1 MGGRLPLTMH
11 GARVGSWG
19 IPQNPRSR
27 LQGTRPDEST
37 PDHSLRLGWTPP
49 QTAPTDV
56 PVGAGTCPA
65 PCRNLLCRQSVSCGR
80 ERVRGLAEIAAPR
93 MNLSAG
99 YRD

>member
-11 GARVGSWG
+11 GAWVGSRG

-27 LQGTRPDEST
+27 LQARGPTRVLQTT
-37 PDHSLRLGWTPP
+37 PSPGLD
-49 QTAPTDV
+49 TAPADV

-80 ERVRGLAEIAAPR
+80 ERVRGFAEIAAPR

>member
-11 GARVGSWG
+11 GAWVGSWG

-27 LQGTRPDEST
+27 LQGARPDK
-37 PDHSLRLGWTPP
+37 
-49 QTAPTDV
+49 TAPSPGLDTAANGADRTS
-56 PVGAGTCPA
+56 PVGAGTGPA
-65 PCRNLLCRQSVSCGR
+65 PRRKLLCRQSVSCGR
-80 ERVRGLAEIAAPR
+80 ERVRGFAEIAAPR